1 MINRIFKKL
10 ICFILALLIIITPV
24 YAYNDAATGQS
35 LNITAKGA
43 ILVDLNT
50 DTILYKRYSD
60 VAIRPA
66 SMTKMMTLLVAWEQT
81 KDRFDEVVSLTKEMI
96 EVPAGSSS
104 ANLNAGDKISIYD
117 LFYGMMLP
125 SGNDAAKAL
134 AYIVSGNE
142 ENFALLMNQKAKEL
156 GMNRSSF
163 KNAHGFDEDGHYTT
177 PYDLALLCEELCENE
192 ELVKIFSSY
201 KYTMTVYP
209 NGDMASPSKQTVYN
223 TNDMLNRNSKNYFD
237 GFKGIKTGFT
247 KLAGNCLAG
256 YYEKDGRRLIAIVA
270 NSEPTMRDPDMKTL
284 IKYGLNSFDTL
295 NLNEVF
301 STKKIIVDLENASTG
316 DESNGQLELYLQ
328 HPNEQKYITLSKSEG
343 TKIRTF
349 DENTVSIRY
358 PVVNAPVKS
367 GQQVGVVEFVYD
379 NQVIYSAPALA
390 SRNVDAEIE
399 SPKDLVS
406 LGIKG
411 KIRVSFG
418 FLTSKYFL
426 IPVISIVALILLAG
440 GFLYLRRRQVMRMRA
455 RQKNGMARRRNR
467 RRPPSSRTNNRM
479 L

>member
-1 MINRIFKKL
+1 MFYKFFKKF
-10 ICFILALLIIITPV
+10 ICLVLVVLVLATSV
-24 YAYNDAATGQS
+24 YAYNDLATGQS

-43 ILVDLNT
+43 ILVDLDT
-50 DTILYKRYSD
+50 DTILYKRYMD

-81 KDRFDEVVSLTKEMI
+81 KDRQNELVTLTKEMI
-96 EVPAGSSS
+96 EVPEGSSS
-104 ANLNAGDKISIYD
+104 ANLNAGDVISIYD

-142 ENFALLMNQKAKEL
+142 DNFALLMNDKAKEL
-156 GMNRSSF
+156 GMNKSSF

-177 PYDLALLCEELCENE
+177 PYDLALLSEVLCENA
-192 ELVKIFSSY
+192 ELLKIFSSY
-201 KYTMTVYP
+201 KYTMTIYP
-209 NGDMASPSKQTVYN
+209 KGDMNAPSKQTVYN
-223 TNDMLNRNSKNYFD
+223 TNDMLNRNSKNYFP
-237 GFKGIKTGFT
+237 GFQGIKTGFT
-247 KLAGNCLAG
+247 KLAGNCLSG
-256 YYEKDGRRLIAIVA
+256 YYEKDGRRLVAIVA
-270 NSEPTMRDPDMKTL
+270 NCEPTMRDVDMKTL
-284 IKYGLNSFDTL
+284 ILYGLNNFDTL

-301 STKKIIVDLENASTG
+301 ATKKIVVDLENASLT

-328 HPNEQKYITLSKSEG
+328 HSKEAKYLTLSKSEG

-358 PVVNAPVKS
+358 PIVNAPVKA
-367 GQQVGVVEFVYD
+367 GQQVGNVEFVYD

-390 SRNVDAEIE
+390 SRTVDAEIE

-418 FLTSKYFL
+418 FLTSRYFL
-426 IPVISIVALILLAG
+426 IPVISVVVLAVLA
-440 GFLYLRRRQVMRMRA
+440 FAFIYFKKQQAMRIRS
-455 RQKNGMARRRNR
+455 RQKNGMARRRR
-467 RRPPSSRTNNRM
+467 SSSSRQNNRM

>member
-1 MINRIFKKL
+1 MVL
-10 ICFILALLIIITPV
+10 VLATSV
-24 YAYNDAATGQS
+24 YAYNDLATGQS

-43 ILVDLNT
+43 ILVDLDT
-50 DTILYKRYSD
+50 DTILYKRYMD

-81 KDRFDEVVSLTKEMI
+81 KDRQNELVTLTKEMI
-96 EVPAGSSS
+96 EVPEGSSS
-104 ANLNAGDKISIYD
+104 ANLNAGDVISIYD

-142 ENFALLMNQKAKEL
+142 DNFALLMNDKAKEL
-156 GMNRSSF
+156 GMNKSSF

-177 PYDLALLCEELCENE
+177 PYDLALLSEVLCENA
-192 ELVKIFSSY
+192 ELLKIFSSY
-201 KYTMTVYP
+201 KYTMTIYP
-209 NGDMASPSKQTVYN
+209 KGDMNAPSKQTVYN
-223 TNDMLNRNSKNYFD
+223 TNDMLNRNSKNYFP
-237 GFKGIKTGFT
+237 GFQGIKTGFT
-247 KLAGNCLAG
+247 KLAGNCLSG
-256 YYEKDGRRLIAIVA
+256 YYEKDGRRLVAIVA
-270 NSEPTMRDPDMKTL
+270 NCEPTMRDVDMKTL
-284 IKYGLNSFDTL
+284 ILYGLNNFDTL

-301 STKKIIVDLENASTG
+301 ATKKIVVDLENASLT

-328 HPNEQKYITLSKSEG
+328 HSKEAKYLTLSKSEG

-358 PVVNAPVKS
+358 PIVNAPVKA
-367 GQQVGVVEFVYD
+367 GQQVGNVEFVYD

-390 SRNVDAEIE
+390 SRTVDAEIE

-418 FLTSKYFL
+418 FLTSRYFL
-426 IPVISIVALILLAG
+426 IPVISVVVLAVLA
-440 GFLYLRRRQVMRMRA
+440 FAFIYFKKQQAMRIRS
-455 RQKNGMARRRNR
+455 RQKNGMARRRR
-467 RRPPSSRTNNRM
+467 SSSSRQNNRM

>member
-1 MINRIFKKL
+1 MASRFLKKL
-10 ICFILALLIIITPV
+10 IGLILALFILITPV

-35 LNITAKGA
+35 LKITAKGA
-43 ILVDLNT
+43 ILVDLDT
-50 DTILYKRYSD
+50 DTILYKRYMD

-81 KDRFDEVVSLTKEMI
+81 QDRLNELVLLTNEMI
-96 EVPAGSSS
+96 QVPDGSSS

-125 SGNDAAKAL
+125 SGNDAANAL
-134 AYIVSGNE
+134 AYIVSGSE
-142 ENFALLMNQKAKEL
+142 ENFALLMNDKAKEL
-156 GMNRSSF
+156 GMTKSSF
-163 KNAHGFDEDGHYTT
+163 KNAHGFDEDDHYTT
-177 PYDLALLCEELCENE
+177 PYDLALLCEVLCENE

-201 KYTMTVYP
+201 KYTMTVYK
-209 NGDMASPSKQTVYN
+209 NGDINSPAKQTVYN
-223 TNDMLNRNSKNYFD
+223 TNTMINSNSQNYLD
-237 GFKGIKTGFT
+237 GFKGIKTGYT

-270 NSEPTMRDPDMKTL
+270 NCDQTMRDSDMTAL
-284 IKYGLNSFDTL
+284 IKYGLDAFDTL

-301 STKKIIVDLENASTG
+301 SSKKIIVDLENASID

-328 HPNEQKYITLSKSEG
+328 HPQEQKYITLSKSEG

-358 PVVNAPVKS
+358 PIVTAPVKS

-390 SRNVDAEIE
+390 SRPVDAEIE
-399 SPKDLVS
+399 SPRDLVS

-411 KIRVSFG
+411 KIRISFG
-418 FLTSKYFL
+418 FLTSRYFL
-426 IPVISIVALILLAG
+426 IPVILIAALILLAAV
-440 GFLYLRRRQVMRMRA
+440 FLYLRKRQAMRVRA
-455 RQKNGMARRRNR
+455 RQKNGMARRRSR
-467 RRPPSSRTNNRM
+467 KRLSSRSGSRT

>member
-1 MINRIFKKL
+1 MFNKFFKNF
-10 ICFILALLIIITPV
+10 ICLMLALFVLTMPV
-24 YAYNDAATGQS
+24 YAYNDLSTGQS

-43 ILVDLNT
+43 ILVDINT
-50 DTILYKRYSD
+50 DIILYKRYMD

-81 KDRFDEVVSLTKEMI
+81 KDRQNEIVSLTKEMI
-96 EVPAGSSS
+96 EVPDGSSS
-104 ANLNAGDKISIYD
+104 ANLNVGDKVSIHD

-142 ENFALLMNQKAKEL
+142 KNFALLMNDKAKEL
-156 GMNRSSF
+156 GMNKSSF

-177 PYDLALLCEELCENE
+177 PYDLALLCQVLCENE
-192 ELVKIFSSY
+192 ELIKIFSSV

-209 NGDMASPSKQTVYN
+209 KGDMNAPTKQTVYN
-223 TNDMLNRNSKNYFD
+223 TNNMINKNSAEYFE

-256 YYEKDGRRLIAIVA
+256 YYEKDGRKMVAVVA
-270 NSEPTMRDPDMKTL
+270 NCDPTMRDSDMRALLNYGIKT
-284 IKYGLNSFDTL
+284 FDTL
-295 NLNEVF
+295 NLNEIF
-301 STKKIIVDLENASTG
+301 ATKKIVVDLENASLG

-328 HPNEQKYITLSKSEG
+328 HHEESKYITLSKSEG

-358 PVVNAPVKS
+358 PVVSAPVKS
-367 GQQVGVVEFVYD
+367 GQQVGTVEFVYD
-379 NQVIYSAPALA
+379 NEVIYSAPALA
-390 SRNVDAEIE
+390 SRMVDAEIE

-418 FLTSKYFL
+418 FLTSRYFL
-426 IPVISIVALILLAG
+426 IPLFSFVALAG
-440 GFLYLRRRQVMRMRA
+440 FVYGFLLLRKRQVMRVRA
-455 RQKNGMARRRNR
+455 RQKNGMARRRR
-467 RRPPSSRTNNRM
+467 SSATRQNNRM

>member
-1 MINRIFKKL
+1 MFNKFFKKF
-10 ICFILALLIIITPV
+10 ICFILALFIIITPV
-24 YAYNDAATGQS
+24 YAYNDLATGQS

-50 DTILYKRYSD
+50 DAILYKRYSD

-81 KDRFDEVVSLTKEMI
+81 KDRQDEIVSLTKEMI
-96 EVPAGSSS
+96 EVPKGSSS
-104 ANLNAGDKISIYD
+104 ANLNTGDKVSIKD

-142 ENFALLMNQKAKEL
+142 QNFALLMNDKAKEL
-156 GMNRSSF
+156 GMNKSSF
-163 KNAHGFDEDGHYTT
+163 KNAHGFDADGHFTT

-192 ELVKIFSSY
+192 ELVKIFSSV

-209 NGDMASPSKQTVYN
+209 KGDMNAPTKQTVYN
-223 TNDMLNRNSKNYFD
+223 TNVMINKNSAEYFE
-237 GFKGIKTGFT
+237 GFKGIKTGYT
-247 KLAGNCLAG
+247 NLAGNCLAG
-256 YYEKDGRRLIAIVA
+256 YYEKDGKRMVAVVA
-270 NSEPTMRDPDMKTL
+270 NCDQKMRDKDMRAL
-284 IKYGLNSFDTL
+284 LNYGLNNFDTL

-301 STKKIIVDLENASTG
+301 ASKKIVVDLENASLA

-328 HPNEQKYITLSKSEG
+328 HEEEAKYLTVSKSEG

-358 PVVNAPVKS
+358 PVVSAPVMS
-367 GQQVGVVEFVYD
+367 GEQVGMVEFVYD
-379 NQVIYSAPALA
+379 NEVIYSAPALA
-390 SRNVDAEIE
+390 SRTVDAEIP
-399 SPKDLVS
+399 SPKDLVP
-406 LGIKG
+406 LDIKG
-411 KIRVSFG
+411 KIRISFG
-418 FLTSKYFL
+418 FLLSKYFL
-426 IPVISIVALILLAG
+426 IPLITIVVLCALFF
-440 GFLYLRRRQVMRMRA
+440 GFIYLKKKQAMRVRA
-455 RQKNGMARRRNR
+455 RQKNGMARRRR
-467 RRPPSSRTNNRM
+467 SSSARQNNRM

>member
-1 MINRIFKKL
+1 MFNKFFKKF
-10 ICFILALLIIITPV
+10 ICVMMVLFILIMPV
-24 YAYNDAATGQS
+24 YAYNDLSTGQS

-50 DTILYKRYSD
+50 DAILYKRYSD

-81 KDRFDEVVSLTKEMI
+81 KDRQDEIVSLTKEMI
-96 EVPAGSSS
+96 EVPKGSSS
-104 ANLNAGDKISIYD
+104 ANLNTGDKVSIKD

-142 ENFALLMNQKAKEL
+142 QNFALLMNDKAKEL
-156 GMNRSSF
+156 GMNKSSF
-163 KNAHGFDEDGHYTT
+163 KNAHGFDADGHFTT

-192 ELVKIFSSY
+192 ELVKIFSSV

-209 NGDMASPSKQTVYN
+209 KGDMNAPTQQTVYN
-223 TNDMLNRNSKNYFD
+223 TNVMINKNSAEYFD
-237 GFKGIKTGFT
+237 GFKGIKTGYT
-247 KLAGNCLAG
+247 NLAGNCLAG
-256 YYEKDGRRLIAIVA
+256 YYEKDGKRMVAVVA
-270 NSEPTMRDPDMKTL
+270 NSEPTMRDKDMRAL
-284 IKYGLNSFDTL
+284 LNYGLNNFDTL

-301 STKKIIVDLENASTG
+301 ATKKIVVDLENASLA

-328 HPNEQKYITLSKSEG
+328 HEDESKYLTLSKSEG

-358 PVVNAPVKS
+358 PVVSAPVIS
-367 GQQVGVVEFVYD
+367 GEQVGVVEFVYD
-379 NQVIYSAPALA
+379 NEVIYSAPALA
-390 SRNVDAEIE
+390 SRTVDAEIE
-399 SPKDLVS
+399 SPKDLVP
-406 LGIKG
+406 LDIKG

-418 FLTSKYFL
+418 FLTNKYFL
-426 IPVISIVALILLAG
+426 IPLITIVVLSALFF
-440 GFLYLRRRQVMRMRA
+440 GFIYLKKKQAMRVRA
-455 RQKNGMARRRNR
+455 RQKNGIERRRR
-467 RRPPSSRTNNRM
+467 SSSTRSNNRM